1 MHVLAI
7 ARYHA
12 QSTYS
17 RKKIAATKGKGGEV
31 MGSAVLG
38 EAISAIRDWSGKAQ
52 RGATGGPHAAET
64 FGSLVF
70 NDSVQQARLPKTV
83 YQALRRTI
91 THGDPLDA
99 AGADA
104 VAKAMKE
111 WAVEHGATH
120 YTHWFQPLTGITAEK
135 HDSFLSPNGNGKA
148 VTEFSGKELIRG
160 EPDAS
165 SFPSGGMRS
174 TFEAR
179 GYTAWDPTSPPW
191 LLYSGGAVTLVIP
204 TAFVSWT
211 GETLDKKTPLLRSMQ
226 ALSKQAIRVLK
237 LFGSNAERVVTTCG
251 PEQEY
256 FLIDSHFYLSRPDLI
271 NAGRTLFGAKPPKGQ
286 ELEDQYF
293 GAIPE
298 RVMAFMNE
306 SESEL
311 FKVGVPVKTR
321 HNEVAPSQYEI
332 APVFEN
338 ANVATDHQMIVME
351 TMRRLAPKF
360 GLACLLHEKP
370 FAGVNGS
377 GKHLNWSMSDDEGNN
392 LLSPGKN
399 THDNMQF
406 LVFCSAVLRAVNKW
420 QGLLRASIASAGND
434 HRLGANEAPPAILSI
449 FLGDMLTDIFEQ
461 IEKGGAKTTKSGGEL
476 DTGVMVLPK
485 LPRDAGDRNRTSP
498 FAFTGNKFEFRAVS
512 SNQSIAYPN
521 IALNM
526 AVTESLDYM
535 ATELEKAMKGGKTLA
550 QAVTELLPKVIKE
563 NKRIIFN
570 GNNYSAEWEK
580 EAGKRGLLN
589 LKNTVDALPQLVS
602 KEVIGLF
609 EKYKVL
615 TDRELHARY
624 EIMLETYN
632 KVVNIEGQLMVL
644 IANRY
649 ILPAALE
656 YQRQVA
662 ASVAAVKSAGAK
674 SVEGKKTL
682 DKLTKL
688 VDKFKQSADKLEK
701 ELAHEGGVVREAR
714 QALPRQGRAEHG
726 GAARARRRA
735 RDHHAA
741 RNVAARHVS
750 RDAVHQVASRLEVE
764 RFGIRGAAAT
774 IAAPLVFR

>member
-1 MHVLAI
+1 
-7 ARYHA
+7 
-12 QSTYS
+12 
-17 RKKIAATKGKGGEV
+17 

-38 EAISAIRDWSGKAQ
+38 EAISAIRDWSVTNRKDAGTS
-52 RGATGGPHAAET
+52 GATEA

-70 NDSVQQARLPKTV
+70 NDAVQEKRLPKAV
-83 YQALRRTI
+83 YHALRRTI
-91 THGDPLDA
+91 TRGDALDA
-99 AGADA
+99 SVADA
-104 VAKAMKE
+104 VATAVKD

-135 HDSFLSPNGNGKA
+135 HDSFLTPTANGKA
-148 VTEFSGKELIRG
+148 VAEFSGKELIKG

-191 LLYSGGAVTLVIP
+191 LLKSGGAVTLVVP

-211 GETLDKKTPLLRSMQ
+211 GEALDKKTPLLRSME
-226 ALSKQAIRVLK
+226 ALSKQALRILK
-237 LFGSNAERVVTTCG
+237 LFGSSAERVITTCG

-256 FLIDSHFYLSRPDLI
+256 FLIDRYFYLSRPDLI

-293 GAIPE
+293 GAIPD
-298 RVMAFMNE
+298 RVMSFMNE
-306 SESEL
+306 VESEL
-311 FKVGVPVKTR
+311 YKVGVPVKTR

-338 ANVATDHQMIVME
+338 ANVATDHQMMVME
-351 TMRRLAPKF
+351 TLKRIAPKY
-360 GLACLLHEKP
+360 GMACLLHEKP

-392 LLSPGKN
+392 LLSPGAN
-399 THDNMQF
+399 PHDNMQF
-406 LVFCSAVLRAVNKW
+406 LVFCTAVVHAVNKW

-434 HRLGANEAPPAILSI
+434 HRLGANEAPPAIISI

-461 IEKGGAKTTKSGGEL
+461 IEKGGAKSTKHGGTL

-512 SNQSIAYPN
+512 SGQSISYPN
-521 IALNM
+521 IALNV
-526 AVTESLDYM
+526 AVTDALDEI
-535 ATELEKAMKGGKTLA
+535 ATTLEKAVAGGKKLEA
-550 QAVTELLPKVIKE
+550 AVAELLPKLIKAD
-563 NKRIIFN
+563 KRIIFN
-570 GNNYSAEWEK
+570 GNNYSKEWEK
-580 EAGKRGLLN
+580 EAGKRKLLN
-589 LKNTVDALPQLVS
+589 LRNTVDALPQLITKDTVAA
-602 KEVIGLF
+602 F

-615 TDRELHARY
+615 NGRELHARY

-632 KVVNIEGQLMVL
+632 KTVNVEGQLMVL
-644 IANRY
+644 MANRY

-656 YQRQVA
+656 YQKQVA
-662 ASVAAVKSAGAK
+662 QSVAAVKSAGGR

-682 DKLTKL
+682 ARVTKLT
-688 VDKFKQSADKLEK
+688 DEFKRRTDKLERA
-701 ELAHEGGVVREAR
+701 LDHEGNGSSEK
-714 QALPRQGRAEHG
+714 
-726 GAARARRRA
+726 
-735 RDHHAA
+735 HAK
-741 RNVAARHVS
+741 HF
-750 RDAVHQVASRLEVE
+750 RDAVIPAMTALRETGDELELLTPHE
-764 RFGIRGAAAT
+764 LWPLAT
-774 IAAPLVFR
+774 YREMLFIK